1 MFARATI
8 FAISALVMT
17 TNGVPAQTTCSN
29 TVANSCPS
37 SNFSLSSACE
47 CCPIGDECD
56 AKFFGQF
63 CIPDPLNP
71 NAAPKLDYLKLPLSC
86 AKRQAI
92 QTQCTNVCKPFEIRQ
107 DNCECCPIP
116 GYECTHFDIGGATD
130 YCDSS
135 KTLIKEKLAP
145 SCPQRFTFTAITC
158 PTTPTC
164 NAKWEFPKNQFCD
177 CCPNFFTYTCAADA

>member
-17 TNGVPAQTTCSN
+17 TNGTPAQTTCSN
-29 TVANSCPS
+29 TVANSCPSS

-47 CCPIGDECD
+47 CCPIGDECDD

-71 NAAPKLDYLKLPLSC
+71 NAAPKLDVLKLPLSC

-116 GYECTHFDIGGATD
+116 GYECTHFEATD
-130 YCDSS
+130 YCDAN
-135 KTLIKEKLAP
+135 KKLLKERLAP
-145 SCPQRFTFTAITC
+145 SCPQRFTFTAPTC
-158 PTTPTC
+158 DANTC
-164 NAKWEFPKNQFCD
+164 NATWELQNTLCD
-177 CCPNFFTYTCAADA
+177 CCPKPEYNCAANT